1 MAGWD
6 VQLYAYIFS
15 VYLCVC
21 VVLCTAPFQC
31 NARTA
36 ERIFFNDLMHAAPS
50 GQSPVRA
57 GGPRGGA
64 EVRGAARALRGHFR
78 FCALRQQI
86 SKSTTIR
93 LIYNRKYAL
102 ISLDK
107 SMCIRIRT
115 SVHVQSCPPPPPP
128 LPGPPGHADELMP
141 EVA

>member
-21 VVLCTAPFQC
+21 VGALYCSLSVQRAYGGAHFLK
-31 NARTA
+31 
-36 ERIFFNDLMHAAPS
+36 NDLMHAAPA

-57 GGPRGGA
+57 PRGRARRRRPGA
-64 EVRGAARALRGHFR
+64 GAGARRATDRHLARGWAEAGGAPRALRGI
-78 FCALRQQI
+78 LRQHI

-107 SMCIRIRT
+107 SMSMCT
-115 SVHVQSCPPPPPP
+115 VSASEH
-128 LPGPPGHADELMP
+128 L
-141 EVA
+141 

>member
-50 GQSPVRA
+50 GQSLSLLCAPA
-57 GGPRGGA
+57 ARGGA
-64 EVRGAARALRGHFR
+64 RRPDTGVAGGARALRGI
-78 FCALRQQI
+78 LRQQI

-102 ISLDK
+102 ISL
-107 SMCIRIRT
+107 
-115 SVHVQSCPPPPPP
+115 
-128 LPGPPGHADELMP
+128 
-141 EVA
+141 

>member
-15 VYLCVC
+15 VCLCVC

-36 ERIFFNDLMHAAPS
+36 ERIFLMISCMPLLLVSLLCAPRGPARGGRRAFARDRPAS
-50 GQSPVRA
+50 RRGWAEA
-57 GGPRGGA
+57 GGAP
-64 EVRGAARALRGHFR
+64 RALRGI
-78 FCALRQQI
+78 LRQHI

-107 SMCIRIRT
+107 SMSMCT
-115 SVHVQSCPPPPPP
+115 VSASEH
-128 LPGPPGHADELMP
+128 L
-141 EVA
+141 